1 MWFRR
6 DNKNRNRRIGRE
18 HVLDVKLR
26 SDQVRAARAR
36 VFTILFCLLFGTFF
50 GIYLIWRT
58 GEVLLDK
65 FVYENPDF
73 AVLNIEVHT
82 DGVLSPPQLRGS
94 SNVRIG
100 VNLIHLDLAEVKR
113 NLEMDSAVETA
124 SVERVLPHTLRIFVT
139 ERSPIAQVNTPCVDK
154 NGNFSF
160 AITQLDVKGVAMK
173 PRDPRQCIVPMAEL
187 NPQLPVIIGLNA
199 AKLKQGD
206 TVPAEDLPRAQAAL
220 GLVSAFSHSPMAGL
234 VDLRSVDISTP
245 GVLVVTTGQGGQIT
259 FGADNFERQLAR
271 WRSVYDYGKSM
282 NKGDIASL
290 DLAVENNL
298 PLKWMNAG
306 AIASPASATKPK
318 NLNPKT
324 RRNNV

>member
-26 SDQVRAARAR
+26 SDQVHAARVR
-36 VFTILFCLLFGTFF
+36 VFTILGCLLFGTFF
-50 GIYLIWRT
+50 GIYLIWRA
-58 GEVLLDK
+58 GELLLDK

-73 AVLNIEVHT
+73 AVLNIEIHT
-82 DGVLSPPQLRGS
+82 DGVLSPPQLRGN
-94 SNVRIG
+94 SNVRVG
-100 VNLIHLDLAEVKR
+100 ANLIQLDLAEVKR
-113 NLEMDSAVETA
+113 NLEMDSTVETA

-139 ERSPIAQVNTPCVDK
+139 ERSPVAQVNTPCVDK

-173 PRDPRQCIVPMAEL
+173 PRDPRQCVVPMAEL

-206 TVPAEDLPRAQAAL
+206 SVPAEDLPRALAAL
-220 GLVSAFSHSPMAGL
+220 GLVSAFTHSPMAGL

-245 GVLVVTTGQGGQIT
+245 GILVVTTGQGGQIT
-259 FGADNFERQLAR
+259 FSAGNFDQQLSR
-271 WRSVYDYGKSM
+271 WRKIFDLGASQQRS
-282 NKGDIASL
+282 IASA
-290 DLAVENNL
+290 DLAVENNIPVRWL
-298 PLKWMNAG
+298 NGVPQ
-306 AIASPASATKPK
+306 PAAPKPK
-318 NLNPKT
+318 NSNPKS
-324 RRNNV
+324 RRSNV

>member
-26 SDQVRAARAR
+26 SDQVHAARVR
-36 VFTILFCLLFGTFF
+36 VFTILGCILFGTFF

-73 AVLNIEVHT
+73 AILNIEIHT
-82 DGVLSPPQLRGS
+82 DGVLSTPQLRGN

-100 VNLIHLDLAEVKR
+100 ANLMRLDLAEVER
-113 NLEMDSAVETA
+113 NLELDSAVETA

-139 ERSPIAQVNTPCVDK
+139 ERSPVAQVNTPCVDK
-154 NGNFSF
+154 DGNFSF
-160 AITQLDVKGVAMK
+160 AITQLDKKGVAMK
-173 PRDPRQCIVPMAEL
+173 PRDPRQCMVPMAEL

-206 TVPAEDLPRAQAAL
+206 NVPAEDLARAQAAL

-234 VDLRSVDISTP
+234 VDMRSVDISTP

-259 FGADNFERQLAR
+259 FATDNFDRQLAR
-271 WRSVYDYGKSM
+271 WRKIFDLGVSQQRS
-282 NKGDIASL
+282 IASA
-290 DLAVENNL
+290 DLAVENNIPVRWL
-298 PLKWMNAG
+298 NGGPPPVAPKLKN
-306 AIASPASATKPK
+306 S
-318 NLNPKT
+318 NPKT